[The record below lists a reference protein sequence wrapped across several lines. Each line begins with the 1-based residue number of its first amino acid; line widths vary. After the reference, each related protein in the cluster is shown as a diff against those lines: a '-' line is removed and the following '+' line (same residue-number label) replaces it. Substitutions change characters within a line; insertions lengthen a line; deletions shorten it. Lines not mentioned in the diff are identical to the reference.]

1 MTTVGV
7 QPQTVERVNALQ
19 LPSYAYH
26 YPHFKRVQLAAV
38 KEQLFHPNLP
48 TLRRMEMDTH
58 MQKLPDEHSRT
69 STTCGPGL
77 AVVILCDVQSCCL
90 TVLLRKVRDEW
101 SAFLCKCPERFDIK
115 LPEVPPKKDLHFT
128 GYAVRYLRPDVTRG
142 WRYTLQQEPRLD
154 QFGQKPLPA
163 NIYARYRDTYPKYFR
178 NVASSAWR

>member
-69 STTCGPGL
+69 STTCGPGE
-77 AVVILCDVQSCCL
+77 
-90 TVLLRKVRDEW
+90 LRN
-101 SAFLCKCPERFDIK
+101 
-115 LPEVPPKKDLHFT
+115 
-128 GYAVRYLRPDVTRG
+128 G
-142 WRYTLQQEPRLD
+142 
-154 QFGQKPLPA
+154 
-163 NIYARYRDTYPKYFR
+163 
-178 NVASSAWR
+178 